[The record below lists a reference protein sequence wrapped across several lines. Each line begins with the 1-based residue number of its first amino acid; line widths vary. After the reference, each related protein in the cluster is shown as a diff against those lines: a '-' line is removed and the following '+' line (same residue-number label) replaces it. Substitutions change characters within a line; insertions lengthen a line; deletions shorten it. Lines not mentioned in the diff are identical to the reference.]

1 MKLSTIRR
9 WIILCI
15 VVICLTGCGSSITST
30 VKYIKLTEQ
39 EQRIASLTTDH
50 VGILNIS
57 FADDIQSMVLYL
69 DVWKNGECISS
80 ELLSY
85 SEKQDNAVYIAIDG
99 IKSEDLKSLGTVWN
113 VGWKETPNGGMTKD
127 SFTVNFDEHEQTG
140 GGYVITF
147 LGEENGSAMLKADD
161 HYVLA
166 MEGYAFADGI
176 SYASCETLSEKPEYL
191 KAYDYA
197 VVLRMDTFA
206 DAESAK
212 ASFDVQND

>member
-1 MKLSTIRR
+1 MKQVVVRPFIV
-9 WIILCI
+9 LCI

-113 VGWKETPNGGMTKD
+113 VGWKKTPNGGMTNGP
-127 SFTVNFDEHEQTG
+127 FTINFDEHEQSG
-140 GGYVITF
+140 GGYVVAF
-147 LGEENGSAMLKADD
+147 LGAENGSAMLKADD

-166 MEGYAFADGI
+166 MEGYTFADDI
-176 SYASCETLSEKPEYL
+176 TYSSCEILGKEPDYL
-191 KAYDYA
+191 EAYDYA

-206 DAESAK
+206 DAEGAK
-212 ASFDVQND
+212 AVFDAQNN